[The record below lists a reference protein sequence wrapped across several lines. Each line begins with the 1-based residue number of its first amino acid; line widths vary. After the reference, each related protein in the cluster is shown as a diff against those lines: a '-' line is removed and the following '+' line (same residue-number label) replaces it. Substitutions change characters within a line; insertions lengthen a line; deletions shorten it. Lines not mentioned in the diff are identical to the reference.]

1 MEALDR
7 AQPIAERLALW
18 SECSRIHSTRGN
30 LHFARGNIS
39 ACGQEHALALE
50 YARRA
55 SDVECEALALS
66 GLGDHSY
73 AAGRMHSALRHFQ
86 RAVEVSR
93 EAGLLRVEIPK
104 CRMVGHCLTWI
115 GEGAA
120 GLREVRR
127 AVELSN
133 RIGLAQTEVMTLES
147 IGFALLFDGA
157 YEEAEPWIEK
167 AMVAARNAGA
177 RRYLA
182 VDCTLL
188 AACRR
193 QQGRI
198 AEARELLAEAFE
210 LAKQIGIGFI
220 GPTILSAMASAA
232 EAPAERKRLLQ
243 EGEAIL
249 ESCVAHARIMFYRDA
264 IEADTRGSATGTRP
278 CATPMRSKSSSDPS
292 RCFTRDW
299 WSHGLAY

>member
-1 MEALDR
+1 
-7 AQPIAERLALW
+7 
-18 SECSRIHSTRGN
+18 
-30 LHFARGNIS
+30 
-39 ACGQEHALALE
+39 
-50 YARRA
+50 
-55 SDVECEALALS
+55 
-66 GLGDHSY
+66 
-73 AAGRMHSALRHFQ
+73 MHSALRHFQ

-93 EAGLLRVEIPK
+93 EAGLLRVEIPNV
-104 CRMVGHCLTWI
+104 CMVGHCLTWI

-264 IEADTRGSATGTRP
+264 IEATLED
-278 CATPMRSKSSSDPS
+278 
-292 RCFTRDW
+292 RDW
-299 WSHGLAY
+299 DEALRHADALEEFVRPEPLLYAGLVVARARILTALGQRGAEPAILAELNSLRAQVARPGSRGLLPRIDAALASA